1 VKFLLNTIL
10 VIICAGN
17 LIACGGGGGEKTKV
31 IEPVVE
37 PPVEPP
43 VVPKPAVDHSGLAP
57 LLAESILPE
66 EYLSGGAATVFVD
79 NKDAFGSRPK
89 MVTDNFKHDGFFTA
103 GDHLFR
109 TKHTDIGPLLNNP
122 VCQNCHISDGRGQL
136 PSSPEQP
143 MLSMLFKLGDE
154 TGAADPIYG
163 NQLQPF
169 AVQSFDG
176 GDITSGLPVHNG
188 SINGDELYG
197 EAYPYVEYESIAGA
211 YPDGKSFELRAP
223 IYKIRD
229 LSFGPFSEKIRISPR
244 LAPGVYGAGLLGAIP
259 AENIIALVD
268 ENDAND
274 DGISGRASMVTSA
287 ITGETVLGRFAYKAQ
302 NPTVLQQIAGAY
314 QGDMGITTSV
324 FTAEPCEE
332 HQVSCHFV
340 AEQEIKTD
348 ASTDVSD
355 KELALVEFYSRVLG
369 VPARRGYDQTNKV
382 WSDDIS
388 KGRELFF
395 AANCIGCHTPRHVT
409 GEAVGSVLGELTLL
423 SLEPDAQ
430 PIELLSAQTIFPYT
444 DLLLHDM
451 GGSCAVTRETVDQ
464 QSCTSGPE
472 CLYVQRCQGLADD
485 LIQGDA
491 SGTEWKTPPLWGIGL
506 VQTVNPN
513 STFLHDGRARTIEEA
528 ILWHEGEALASKNN
542 FMQLTEIER
551 QQLLAFVESL

>member
-1 VKFLLNTIL
+1 MKFLLNIIL
-10 VIICAGN
+10 VGFCLGN
-17 LIACGGGGGEKTKV
+17 LIACGGGSTTKIV
-31 IEPVVE
+31 EPVIK
-37 PPVEPP
+37 PPVPP
-43 VVPKPAVDHSGLAP
+43 QPVVDHSGLTP
-57 LLAESILPE
+57 LTGDTILPE
-66 EYLSGGAATVFVD
+66 EYLTGGAATVFVD
-79 NKDAFGSRPK
+79 NKDAFGSRPR
-89 MVTDNFKHDGFFTA
+89 MITDNFKHDGFFTA

-136 PSSPEQP
+136 PISPEHP

-176 GDITSGLPVHNG
+176 GDISAGLAVYDG

-197 EAYPYVEYESIAGA
+197 EAYPYVEYKTITGE
-211 YPDGKSFELRAP
+211 YPDGNSFELRAP

-229 LSFGPFSEKIRISPR
+229 LSFGPFTEQIRFSPR

-259 AENIIALVD
+259 IKNLLALVD
-268 ENDAND
+268 ENDA
-274 DGISGRASMVTSA
+274 DGDGVSGRASMVTDVIS
-287 ITGETVLGRFAYKAQ
+287 GETVLGRFAYKAQ
-302 NPTVLQQIAGAY
+302 NPTVLQQISAAY

-324 FTAEPCEE
+324 FTAEPCEKNQE
-332 HQVSCHFV
+332 SCHFV
-340 AEQEIKTD
+340 AEREIKTD

-369 VPARRGYDQTNKV
+369 VPARRGYDATNNV
-382 WSDDIS
+382 WHEDIS

-395 AANCIGCHTPRHVT
+395 AANCIGCHTPRHIT
-409 GEAVGSVLGELTLL
+409 GEAAGSVLGELTLL
-423 SLEPDAQ
+423 SLEPNAQ
-430 PIELLSAQTIFPYT
+430 PIELLSNQEIFPYT

-451 GGSCAVTRETVDQ
+451 GGSCSITRETADEQ
-464 QSCTSGPE
+464 LCSDGAE

-491 SGTEWKTPPLWGIGL
+491 SGTEWKTPALWGIGL

-528 ILWHEGEALASKNN
+528 VLWHEGEALTSKNN
-542 FMQLTEIER
+542 FMKLSESER
-551 QQLLAFVESL
+551 LQLLAFVESL